1 MKRLYLVLIVAFS
14 LVLALSNSWAADKGM
29 KLHIAHW
36 NVPKDPNT
44 KVLQTIAKE
53 MEEASGG
60 TIKFEISW
68 QALGKPGDYYD
79 ALVKGLCDIALF
91 GPTYSPGRFPV
102 AEMITL
108 PIYYPSN
115 RITVMSYYKLWK
127 KGYLDKELSKIVP
140 IAVGN
145 NGGFLFM
152 WHDKPV
158 STLAGLKGKK
168 VSAPYTIHSKMVER
182 AGATP
187 VSMPVTEVYVAL
199 DTGVIDGSWQIWP
212 GIPVFKLHEVVRY
225 ATDVS
230 MSGGPYVIGINKSV
244 YKKLPAKV
252 REVLEKNDKRYS
264 VMMADA
270 FQGFTDLGRKIFLD
284 SGGKITTFS
293 PEDMAK
299 LNKLYKPIFADWI
312 KKYKARGVP
321 AEKLLDEHYNILVD
335 LGVKKP
341 FAR

>member
-1 MKRLYLVLIVAFS
+1 MKRLCLVLIVAVF
-14 LVLALSNSWAADKGM
+14 LALTFSIPMAAAKQM

-60 TIKFEISW
+60 TIKCEISW
-68 QALGKPGDYYD
+68 KALGKPSDYYD
-79 ALVKGLCDIALF
+79 ALVNGLCDIALF

-115 RITVMSYYKLWK
+115 RITVMAYYNLWK
-127 KGYLDKELSKIVP
+127 KGRLDKELSKIVP

-152 WHDKPV
+152 WGDKPV
-158 STLAGLKGKK
+158 DKLAGLKGKK
-168 VSAPYTIHSKMVER
+168 ISAPYTIHSQMVKR
-182 AGATP
+182 AGGTP
-187 VSMPVTEVYVAL
+187 VSMPVQEVYVAL
-199 DTGVIDGSWQIWP
+199 DTGVIDGAWQIWP
-212 GIPVFKLHEVVRY
+212 GMPVFSLHEVVKY

-230 MSGGPYVIGINKSV
+230 MSGGPYVIGVNRSV
-244 YKKLPAKV
+244 YNKLPAKV
-252 REVLEKNDKRYS
+252 REVLEKNEKRYS
-264 VMMADA
+264 LMMADA
-270 FQGFTDLGRKIFLD
+270 FQGFTDLGKKIFLD
-284 SGGKITTFS
+284 SGGKITRFS
-293 PEDMAK
+293 PEEMVE
-299 LNKLYKPIFADWI
+299 LNQLYKPIFANW
-312 KKYKARGVP
+312 KKRYKARGVP
-321 AEKLLDEHYNILVD
+321 VDELLNELYDILID
-335 LGVKKP
+335 LGVERP